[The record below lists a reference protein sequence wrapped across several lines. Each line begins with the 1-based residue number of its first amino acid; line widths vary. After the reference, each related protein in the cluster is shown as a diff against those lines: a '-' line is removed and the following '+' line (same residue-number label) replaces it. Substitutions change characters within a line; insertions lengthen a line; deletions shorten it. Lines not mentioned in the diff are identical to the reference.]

1 MNKYVLLQE
10 LKAFVEYEISR
21 TLMKSIAIIEIYL
34 EILLYKI
41 H

>member
-10 LKAFVEYEISR
+10 LKALVEYEISR

-34 EILLYKI
+34 EILLHKI